1 MTRQERPLEPD
12 PDLPL
17 IAAFA
22 EGDERAFTTLVNRYG
37 AAIKGYALRMLRNG
51 QQAEEVY
58 VETFLRVAKTR
69 GRFVPRGTVRSY
81 LFTIAHHHCI
91 DLLRQRQRAMA
102 ATPEL
107 IDLEARRP
115 VRPSPEASLILA
127 EEAGALEKALAAL
140 PESHRQVLLL
150 RVVHG
155 LGAAETGEALG
166 LDAGQVDS
174 QLSYARKRL
183 RVLLVEQEDVGATR
197 RRGEA

>member
-1 MTRQERPLEPD
+1 
-12 PDLPL
+12 
-17 IAAFA
+17 
-22 EGDERAFTTLVNRYG
+22 
-37 AAIKGYALRMLRNG
+37 MLRNG

-69 GRFVPRGTVRSY
+69 GRFEPRGTVRSY

-91 DLLRQRQRAMA
+91 DLLRQRQRALA
-102 ATPEL
+102 ATPDL

-127 EEAGALEKALAAL
+127 EEAGALEQALAAL

-183 RVLLVEQEDVGATR
+183 RVLMTEQEGAGAGR